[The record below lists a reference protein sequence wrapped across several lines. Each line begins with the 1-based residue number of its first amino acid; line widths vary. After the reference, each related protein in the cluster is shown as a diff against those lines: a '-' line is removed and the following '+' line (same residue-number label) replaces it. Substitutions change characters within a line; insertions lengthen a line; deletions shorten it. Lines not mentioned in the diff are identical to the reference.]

1 MDMGIANKK
10 TPPEEKYRINFGG
23 KTMRDNKHKQKGS
36 QMINSVQN
44 EEQMEISQTE
54 YGLES
59 VAEGTDYMEGDQK
72 NSPNCGGL

>member
-1 MDMGIANKK
+1 
-10 TPPEEKYRINFGG
+10 
-23 KTMRDNKHKQKGS
+23 MRDNKHKQKGS

-44 EEQMEISQTE
+44 EEQLEISQTE